1 MAGVGMHQATY
12 IPQDMS
18 PPFIPSQPQNLQV
31 LPPLPAND
39 AQFEDHLHIDIP
51 QPVGD
56 GAARGLLHDPHHI
69 DMAYRGAVGYHPLS
83 LHDPALQYMFPDVGH
98 DQGIQVH
105 AQAQPNPPEN
115 QGHGPFG
122 YGQAPQHVARSPD
135 PAAFHQMPAPRQ
147 PLAAAENLRQLAGRY
162 LNHPDSRVHLFYI
175 EPGAAGDC
183 DVVII
188 LKMPDVLAVTA
199 PENRF

>member
-1 MAGVGMHQATY
+1 MQQATY

-39 AQFEDHLHIDIP
+39 ARFEDHLHIDIP
-51 QPVGD
+51 RPVGD
-56 GAARGLLHDPHHI
+56 VAHDPHHI
-69 DMAYRGAVGYHPLS
+69 DMAYRGAG
-83 LHDPALQYMFPDVGH
+83 PALQYMFPDVGH
-98 DQGIQVH
+98 DQGIN
-105 AQAQPNPPEN
+105 AQAQPNPPQN

-122 YGQAPQHVARSPD
+122 YGQAPQHVARGPD
-135 PAAFHQMPAPRQ
+135 PAAFHDRFFHQMPAPGQ

-162 LNHPDSRVHLFYI
+162 LNHPDSRVDLFYM

-188 LKMPDVLAVTA
+188 LKMPNVLAVTT